1 MRNYTSLKLGTIIN
15 IQTATVFS
23 TTFIKHLLQIFI
35 IALVFSSCKT
45 NKLVYENYKSEVL
58 TIERISGN
66 VFQHISYLETKSLGT
81 VACNGM
87 IYING
92 NEAIVFDTPTNEKAS
107 SELINWIGEK
117 DIKAVVVTHFHIDCL
132 GGLNEF
138 HSNGVKSFATNQT
151 IQLAKEDKREILPQ
165 KGFDKEHKFRI
176 GKEDVLIK
184 YFGQGHTKD
193 NIVGYIPNEK
203 VLFGGCLVKS
213 LNAPK
218 GNLADANT
226 EDWSK
231 TVEKIKSEFT
241 EIKNVIPGHGK
252 SGSTELLDFTINQF
266 KVYNERFVFFLHN
279 RYLETHELEEYH
291 PDFGRTEYKEILS
304 EFEKSGLNVISE
316 KRKGNINAREYA
328 QGVDHQIDSL
338 ISIGVKPNKITV
350 VGTSKGGYI
359 AQYVSTLANNP
370 ELNFVFIASFQDN
383 DIQNIPEINYCG
395 NILNIFEKSD
405 SYGVSAIKRKESS
418 TCKIDNFKEIELNT
432 GMGHGFLFKPLM
444 EWIEPTIQW
453 ANGNYEIE

>member
-1 MRNYTSLKLGTIIN
+1 MKY
-15 IQTATVFS
+15 
-23 TTFIKHLLQIFI
+23 LLQIVI
-35 IALVFSSCKT
+35 ITLIFSSCKP
-45 NKLVYENYKSEVL
+45 NERIYENYKSEVL
-58 TIERISGN
+58 QIERISDK
-66 VFQHISYLETKSLGT
+66 VFQHISYLETNSLGT
-81 VACNGM
+81 VPCNGM

-92 NEAIVFDTPTNEKAS
+92 NEAIIFDTPTNNKAS
-107 SELINWIGEK
+107 SELINWIGDK
-117 DIKAVVVTHFHIDCL
+117 NIKAVVVTHFHIDCL
-132 GGLNEF
+132 GGLSEF
-138 HSNGVKSFATNQT
+138 HSKGIKSFATNQT
-151 IQLAKEDKREILPQ
+151 IQLAKEDDREILPQ
-165 KGFDKEHKFRI
+165 NSFDREHKF
-176 GKEDVLIK
+176 LIENKVVFAK

-193 NIVGYIPNEK
+193 NIVGYVPSEK
-203 VLFGGCLVKS
+203 TLFGGCLVKS

-226 EDWSK
+226 ENWSK
-231 TVEKIKSEFT
+231 TVEKVWSEFP
-241 EIKNVIPGHGK
+241 EIENVIPGHGK
-252 SGSTELLDFTINQF
+252 NGGTELLEYTFNQF
-266 KVYNERFVFFLHN
+266 KVYNKRFVFFLHN
-279 RYLETHELEEYH
+279 RYLETHELEESH
-291 PDFGRTEYKEILS
+291 PEFGRTEYKEILS

-316 KRKGNINAREYA
+316 KRKGNVNAREYA
-328 QGVDHQIDSL
+328 QVVVHQIDSL

-405 SYGVSAIKRKESS
+405 SNGVSAIKRKEGS

-453 ANGNYEIE
+453 ANGNYEINK